1 MPEAANDTLEE
12 KPSFALRVGER
23 YIPQKMEKPAF
34 ACVACVRMP
43 EAASVTSAEKPSS
56 ASRVGRH
63 CILKKRRRS
72 LPLPASRVR
81 MLEAASDALAKKP
94 SFALRVGERYIPKR
108 WRSLPLPES
117 RAGERRKRPEIHRRK
132 TPRSRH
138 AKEGGTSLKDGEAC
152 PSCLAH
158 GRMPEVASDT
168 LAEKPSSALRAGGR
182 CILKKRKR
190 SLPHTSRVEDRFQQT
205 ALHRREKP
213 LSALRERAVYPQ
225 KMEKPTLV
233 HVMRGRA
240 GALPVAG
247 KPGMVSSALERR
259 GCAGSPLC
267 APARRGRLL
276 RVRFAEAV
284 ALAACGAR
292 RRISSGAMFAARQFC
307 GRKAGK
313 FCVFPKNN
321 LSGRVYKLYA
331 CFRGKLTN
339 FSP

>member
-1 MPEAANDTLEE
+1 MRLLRAEA
-12 KPSFALRVGER
+12 
-23 YIPQKMEKPAF
+23 
-34 ACVACVRMP
+34 
-43 EAASVTSAEKPSS
+43 
-56 ASRVGRH
+56 
-63 CILKKRRRS
+63 RRRC
-72 LPLPASRVR
+72 LRPHHAR
-81 MLEAASDALAKKP
+81 EDAGSGQRSIGGKP
-94 SFALRVGERYIPKR
+94 
-108 WRSLPLPES
+108 
-117 RAGERRKRPEIHRRK
+117 
-132 TPRSRH
+132 PRSRH

-205 ALHRREKP
+205 ALHRRGKP

-267 APARRGRLL
+267 APARKGRLL
-276 RVRFAEAV
+276 RALFAEAV
-284 ALAACGAR
+284 ALAVCGAR
-292 RRISSGAMFAARQFC
+292 RRISSGACSPPGNFC

>member
-1 MPEAANDTLEE
+1 M
-12 KPSFALRVGER
+12 
-23 YIPQKMEKPAF
+23 
-34 ACVACVRMP
+34 
-43 EAASVTSAEKPSS
+43 
-56 ASRVGRH
+56 
-63 CILKKRRRS
+63 
-72 LPLPASRVR
+72 
-81 MLEAASDALAKKP
+81 
-94 SFALRVGERYIPKR
+94 
-108 WRSLPLPES
+108 
-117 RAGERRKRPEIHRRK
+117 
-132 TPRSRH
+132 
-138 AKEGGTSLKDGEAC
+138 
-152 PSCLAH
+152 
-158 GRMPEVASDT
+158 ASDT

-205 ALHRREKP
+205 ALHRREK
-213 LSALRERAVYPQ
+213 ALVRVTRESGISPKDGRSLPSS
-225 KMEKPTLV
+225 TS
-233 HVMRGRA
+233 MRGRA

-267 APARRGRLL
+267 APARRRPPFCASAL
-276 RVRFAEAV
+276 REAV

-313 FCVFPKNN
+313 ILRFPKKTTCQA
-321 LSGRVYKLYA
+321 GVYKLYA